1 MITLYDSIYGDIS
14 SKELTYEEFKDKYL
28 QSVQIGNQSVKEAY
42 VVGQIQ
48 RIIAEKDYE
57 EVDTMFQLYTVM
69 KEERNLL
76 ESLKYMP
83 EEFDLIASTHTDEIA
98 GLSEEQ
104 RERLNDLRARKY
116 ALKAKLDINDARQ
129 L

>member
-104 RERLNDLRARKY
+104 RERLNDLRARK
-116 ALKAKLDINDARQ
+116 
-129 L
+129 